1 MRACIDN
8 IIGDKSKRGIM
19 STTSK
24 TFKLSARRVATI
36 GILTALSLLSFIL
49 ESLLP
54 PLFLPGAKIGLSN
67 IFTLVTL
74 FMFGPID
81 ALILVVV
88 RTTLGSLIVGNLVS
102 LIYSLSAGV
111 ISLGVAILLVQ
122 FVYPKISMISI
133 SIASAIVHNIV
144 QVLVF
149 CLLVNNMYMIS
160 YLPYFALI
168 GAASGLIVG
177 ALVFLVIHKVPLS
190 FFEKIINNE
199 KYIVKEK
206 VW

>member
-1 MRACIDN
+1 MKN
-8 IIGDKSKRGIM
+8 QSKS
-19 STTSK
+19 
-24 TFKLSARRVATI
+24 FKLSTKRVATL
-36 GILTALSLLSFIL
+36 GVLTAFSLISFIL

-67 IFTLVTL
+67 IFTLLTL

-81 ALILVVV
+81 AIILIVV

-111 ISLGVAILLVQ
+111 VALAISIALIQLV
-122 FVYPKISMISI
+122 PKISLISI
-133 SIASAIVHNIV
+133 SITSAIVHNIV

-149 CLLVNNMYMIS
+149 CLVVENTYMIS

-168 GAASGLIVG
+168 GILSGLIVG
-177 ALVFLVIHKVPLS
+177 SLVYLVIHKVPNS
-190 FFEKIINNE
+190 FFDRILNDNIQ
-199 KYIVKEK
+199 KERI
-206 VW
+206 

>member
-133 SIASAIVHNIV
+133 SITSAIVHNIV

-177 ALVFLVIHKVPLS
+177 ALVYLVIHKVPLS
-190 FFEKIINNE
+190 FFEIIINNE

-206 VW
+206 V

>member
-133 SIASAIVHNIV
+133 SITSAIVHNIV

-177 ALVFLVIHKVPLS
+177 ALVYLVIHKVPLS

-206 VW
+206 V

>member
-1 MRACIDN
+1 M
-8 IIGDKSKRGIM
+8 
-19 STTSK
+19 K
-24 TFKLSARRVATI
+24 TVSNTFRLSAKRVATI
-36 GILTALSLLSFIL
+36 GILTALSLISFIL

-81 ALILVVV
+81 AIILIVV

-102 LIYSLSAGV
+102 LIYSLSAGLV
-111 ISLGVAILLVQ
+111 SLVVAILLVQ
-122 FVYPKISMISI
+122 FVYPKISLISI
-133 SIASAIVHNIV
+133 SITSAIVHNIV

-149 CLLVNNMYMIS
+149 CLLVNNAYMIS

-177 ALVFLVIHKVPLS
+177 ALVYLVIHKVPFS
-190 FFEKIINNE
+190 FFDKIINNE
-199 KYIVKEK
+199 KYKVKEHI
-206 VW
+206 

>member
-8 IIGDKSKRGIM
+8 IIGDKFKRGIM

-122 FVYPKISMISI
+122 FVYPRISLISI
-133 SIASAIVHNIV
+133 SITSAIVHNIV

-177 ALVFLVIHKVPLS
+177 ALVYLVIHKVPLS

>member
-1 MRACIDN
+1 
-8 IIGDKSKRGIM
+8 M

-206 VW
+206 V

>member
-1 MRACIDN
+1 
-8 IIGDKSKRGIM
+8 M
-19 STTSK
+19 SIESK
-24 TFKLSARRVATI
+24 TFHLSAKRVATV
-36 GILTALSLLSFIL
+36 GVLTALSLISFML

-67 IFTLVTL
+67 IFTLITL

-81 ALILVVV
+81 AIILIIV

-102 LIYSLSAGV
+102 LIYSLSAG
-111 ISLGVAILLVQ
+111 IASLIVAIILVQ
-122 FVYPKISMISI
+122 FVYPKISLISI
-133 SIASAIVHNIV
+133 SITSAIVHNIV

-168 GAASGLIVG
+168 GMASGLIVG
-177 ALVFLVIHKVPLS
+177 ALVYLVIHKVPIS
-190 FFEKIINNE
+190 FFDKIINE
-199 KYIVKEK
+199 YKVKEK
-206 VW
+206 V

>member
-133 SIASAIVHNIV
+133 SITSAIVHNIV